1 MGAGVTTVSALIVR
15 CAQSLRIDPLY
26 PVCPLQVRASPQKIT
41 SASWVFCSG
50 AKTFFSPTYLM
61 SERNIYGDL
70 CAENGRTFLNSAL
83 ASILR
88 IGNCLREARRGP
100 GPALDRND
108 KNAR

>member
-1 MGAGVTTVSALIVR
+1 MPTSSARLSPKDHFCVLGVLFW
-15 CAQSLRIDPLY
+15 CKNL
-26 PVCPLQVRASPQKIT
+26 
-41 SASWVFCSG
+41 
-50 AKTFFSPTYLM
+50 FFPTYLM

>member
-1 MGAGVTTVSALIVR
+1 
-15 CAQSLRIDPLY
+15 
-26 PVCPLQVRASPQKIT
+26 
-41 SASWVFCSG
+41 
-50 AKTFFSPTYLM
+50 M

>member
-1 MGAGVTTVSALIVR
+1 VLSP
-15 CAQSLRIDPLY
+15 CASTPFTLHAHFKCAPLPKRSLLRLG
-26 PVCPLQVRASPQKIT
+26 
-41 SASWVFCSG
+41 CSVLVQEPI
-50 AKTFFSPTYLM
+50 FSTYLM
-61 SERNIYGDL
+61 SGRNIYGDL